1 MIHMLDYHLSRNSYG
16 RIVLTTASNP
26 IEKEVVPVRA
36 FPISSP
42 LQGIALVDRQG
53 CELVWIDSLVELPQ
67 DSRELIENEL
77 ANREFIPEIKR
88 IVKLSSFITP
98 TTWSVETDRGN
109 TDFVLKGEE
118 DIRRLSA
125 SSLMIA
131 DQYGIHFL
139 IRDRAKL
146 DHHSR
151 KLLDHFL

>member
-1 MIHMLDYHLSRNSYG
+1 MIQMLDYHLSRNSYG
-16 RIVLTTASNP
+16 RMILTTASNP
-26 IEKEVVPVRA
+26 IEREVVPVRA
-36 FPISSP
+36 FPISNS
-42 LQGIALVDRQG
+42 LHGIALVDRQG

-77 ANREFIPEIKR
+77 ASREFIPEIKR
-88 IVKLSSFITP
+88 IVKISSFITP

-125 SSLMIA
+125 SSLMMA
-131 DQYGIHFL
+131 DQYGIYFL

>member
-1 MIHMLDYHLSRNSYG
+1 MIQVLDYHLSRNPYG
-16 RIVLTTASNP
+16 KIVLTTVSNS

-42 LQGIALVDRQG
+42 LQGIALVDIQG
-53 CELVWIDSLVELPQ
+53 YELAWIENLAELPQ
-67 DSRELIENEL
+67 NFRELIENEL
-77 ANREFIPEIKR
+77 ASREFIPEIKR

-139 IRDRAKL
+139 IRDRTTL
-146 DHHSR
+146 DRHSR

>member
-16 RIVLTTASNP
+16 RMVFTTVSNSV
-26 IEKEVVPVRA
+26 EKEVVPVRA
-36 FPISSP
+36 FPISNP
-42 LQGIALVDRQG
+42 LQAIALVDIQG
-53 CELVWIDSLVELPQ
+53 YELVWIKSLAELPQ
-67 DSRELIENEL
+67 DFRELIEDEL
-77 ANREFIPEIKR
+77 ASREFIPEIKR

-98 TTWSVETDRGN
+98 VTWFVETDRGN
-109 TDFVLKGEE
+109 TNFVLKGEE
-118 DIRRLSA
+118 DIRRLST

-131 DQYGIHFL
+131 DQYGVHFL